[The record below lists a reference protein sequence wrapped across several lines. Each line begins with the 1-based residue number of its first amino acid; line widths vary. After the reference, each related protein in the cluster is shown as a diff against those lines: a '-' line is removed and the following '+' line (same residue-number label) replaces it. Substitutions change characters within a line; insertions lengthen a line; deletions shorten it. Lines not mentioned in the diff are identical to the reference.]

1 MIEGV
6 KVKDLKKF
14 NDDRGW
20 LTEIYRQD
28 ELDYT
33 SVMSYI
39 SLTKPGIVRGPHEHV
54 YQSDCFVF
62 VGPGDFELHLWDRR
76 EDSPT
81 YKEYLK
87 IKVGESSPKLV
98 IVPPGVVHGYKCV
111 SKIDALSINFP
122 DKLYKG
128 VDKKEEIDEIR
139 WETDSE
145 SPYKID

>member
-6 KVKDLKKF
+6 KIRELKRF

-33 SVMSYI
+33 PVMSYI
-39 SLTKPGIVRGPHEHV
+39 SLTKSGVVRGPHEHV
-54 YQSDCFVF
+54 HQSDCFVF

-76 EDSPT
+76 KDSAT

-87 IKVGESSPKLV
+87 IETGESSPKLV
-98 IVPPGVVHGYKCV
+98 IVPSGVVHGYKCV
-111 SKIDALSINFP
+111 SDKDGLSINLP

-128 VDKKEEIDEIR
+128 TGKKEEVDEIR
-139 WETDSE
+139 WEEDSD
-145 SPYKID
+145 SPYKIS